1 MLEPARQI
9 FPAHVLFL
17 LAVGCAGPVG
27 EDSEKLGASTAK
39 ATADRI
45 APRTNNAATRAA
57 AGSEQSIPPGR
68 THYMGREI
76 AQTMHWRG
84 ATWLMRKTR
93 EEEEHASRLME
104 ALHIKEGQ
112 TVCDLG
118 CGNGY
123 HTLRLAKRVGPSGK
137 VLAVDIQIEMLKF
150 LEKRLAEQDIS
161 NVEKI
166 LSTLADPKL
175 PENSCDMILLVDVY
189 HEFSHPELMLA
200 AMRRA
205 LKPKGRLVLVE
216 FRSEDPDVPIK
227 RLHKMSKEQ
236 INKELL
242 PNGYRLAEEFDELPW
257 QHVMMFERDEG

>member
-1 MLEPARQI
+1 MVEPARQI
-9 FPAHVLFL
+9 FSACVLCLLTACCARPTDPGENPA
-17 LAVGCAGPVG
+17 
-27 EDSEKLGASTAK
+27 KLTTEPA
-39 ATADRI
+39 ADRVAQRPNNP
-45 APRTNNAATRAA
+45 APTSTN
-57 AGSEQSIPPGR
+57 EPMPPAR

-104 ALHIKEGQ
+104 ALHVKEGQ

-137 VLAVDIQIEMLKF
+137 VFAVDIQIEMLKF
-150 LEKRLAEQDIS
+150 LEKRLAEQNIS

-166 LSTLADPKL
+166 HSTLADPKV
-175 PENSCDMILLVDVY
+175 PENSCNLILLVDVY